1 MEVGF
6 RNDNLQCGDGHS
18 GGREPDGLLLC
29 FGSIFPIYNGQKQG
43 SVLLRGKDGSKNQQL
58 YSLSEEQELYAGG
71 TLLYV
76 CRPAD
81 DEGELPAYN
90 DINEEKII

>member
-1 MEVGF
+1 M
-6 RNDNLQCGDGHS
+6 
-18 GGREPDGLLLC
+18 
-29 FGSIFPIYNGQKQG
+29 
-43 SVLLRGKDGSKNQQL
+43 RGKDGSKNQQL